1 MSINGISGI
10 TGFGALGP
18 ADHSAA
24 PGAGISLTAVAAAA
38 QPNSGAIAQ
47 PAAPARFPWLSRL
60 SRELESAAQQPA
72 TFSAAPALGD
82 YLDRSA

>member
-38 QPNSGAIAQ
+38 QPNSGDIAQ
-47 PAAPARFPWLSRL
+47 QAAPARFPWLSRL

-72 TFSAAPALGD
+72 TFSAAPELGD
-82 YLDRSA
+82 HLDRSA